1 MCVFVFDT
9 AMPWQ
14 TSKEDKHIASF
25 QDTGFLNLQQDGKK
39 PGLKIQNETY
49 NTCIHEYTVHV
60 YGHECINTCKAGS
73 G

>member
-49 NTCIHEYTVHV
+49 NT
-60 YGHECINTCKAGS
+60 
-73 G
+73 